1 MERPRTPT
9 RRLFAGARRHSQ
21 LYNFQ
26 PSARRAG
33 PVNGVNQRRKRVNA
47 SNDRDDTCT
56 VALQFTRVSLSYN
69 KLYSHII
76 YLAAAVCIDHALPL
90 PRRES
95 DLPPTVFIFC
105 ASPTSSPMSL
115 LYVSESCCSASLVWS
130 RWVNSAD
137 VFCVCICSSDK

>member
-1 MERPRTPT
+1 MEEKSRSPT
-9 RRLFAGARRHSQ
+9 RCSPSGSVAALQFLALGPSCRWSSQ
-21 LYNFQ
+21 
-26 PSARRAG
+26 RD
-33 PVNGVNQRRKRVNA
+33 QRCRRVNA
-47 SNDRDDTCT
+47 SNQTM
-56 VALQFTRVSLSYN
+56 AQLPLQFTRASLSYN
-69 KLYSHII
+69 KLYSHMI
-76 YLAAAVCIDHALPL
+76 YRAAAVTDHALPL

>member
-1 MERPRTPT
+1 MLAVTGSPTISSPRPV
-9 RRLFAGARRHSQ
+9 
-21 LYNFQ
+21 
-26 PSARRAG
+26 RAG
-33 PVNGVNQRRKRVNA
+33 GALAVNDAWFNQRCNA
-47 SNDRDDTCT
+47 S
-56 VALQFTRVSLSYN
+56 TRQTMAQLHYN
-69 KLYSHII
+69 SRVCHCLTINYTHMI
-76 YLAAAVCIDHALPL
+76 YRAAVVTDHAMPL

-137 VFCVCICSSDK
+137 VFCVCVCSSDK